1 MLALPLPV
9 VAGTILA
16 FLLLL
21 LLRQRHDV
29 PWLSVLLAALAAQA
43 GIVALAQNAGVAL
56 ALWLQPVTAAA
67 LPPLA
72 WLALSADGLGRAPG
86 RGAAVH
92 LAAPLAALGAR
103 LVAPALLDA
112 LVPMVFAGY
121 ALAMA
126 RALRQAGPVLP
137 RASLGRGAGPRRI
150 WAAIAAALAL
160 SAASDAAIA
169 AAFATGHGAL
179 APLIRDV
186 TTAAMLL
193 GLGALALMAGGMT
206 GTADG
211 REAPSP
217 VPDEDDRALFAR
229 LEALMTTRTPWRDPD
244 LTLAQLARRLQVP
257 AKRLSEAVNRVTG
270 ESISRHVNSHRI
282 RAACAAL
289 AEGASVTEAMLGAG
303 FATKSNFHRE
313 FRRIT
318 GQSPG
323 AWLAAQP
330 PTLAPEQP
338 HDGMRR

>member
-1 MLALPLPV
+1 MVALPLPV

-21 LLRQRHDV
+21 LLRQGRGV
-29 PWLSVLLAALAAQA
+29 PWLCALLAGLVVQS
-43 GIVALAQNAGVAL
+43 GIVALAQNADMAP

-86 RGAAVH
+86 RGVTVH
-92 LAAPLAALGAR
+92 LVAPMATLGAR
-103 LVAPALLDA
+103 LVAPTLLDA
-112 LVPMVFAGY
+112 LVPLVFAGY

-126 RALRQAGPVLP
+126 SALRRAGPVLP
-137 RASLGRGAGPRRI
+137 RASLGRGAGPHRI

-186 TTAAMLL
+186 TTAALLL
-193 GLGALALMAGGMT
+193 GLGALALVAGGMA
-206 GTADG
+206 GAPGG
-211 REAPSP
+211 REAPP
-217 VPDEDDRALFAR
+217 AAPDEDDRALFAR
-229 LEALMTTRTPWRDPD
+229 LEALMVARTPWRDPD
-244 LTLAQLARRLQVP
+244 LTLAQLSRRLQVP

-270 ESISRHVNSHRI
+270 ESISRHVNGHRI

-330 PTLAPEQP
+330 PAPPRASP
-338 HDGMRR
+338 HDEMRR